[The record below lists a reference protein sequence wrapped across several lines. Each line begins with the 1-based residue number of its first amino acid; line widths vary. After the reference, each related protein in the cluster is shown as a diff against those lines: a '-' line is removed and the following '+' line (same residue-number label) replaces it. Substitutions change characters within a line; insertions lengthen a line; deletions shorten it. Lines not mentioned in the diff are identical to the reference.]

1 MYNFNLSL
9 TNLKDVMNNQ
19 LNLNS
24 CGILVTLAISQ
35 WTARKLDRGVSDE
48 VEAQKG
54 ARSKGA
60 ARVNKNLLAGR
71 PELEEIAQIAT
82 KARNYVYDNTF
93 PWTDSGQRLLPTL
106 KLMEFDKTVRGYM
119 AEFNAKVDGFI
130 SIYPS
135 LITAQAMALGEMFKR
150 DDFPSASEIAGK
162 FSIGMDI
169 EPVPTVGDFRVD
181 VGNEALAELQAS
193 LTNTNAKREAAML
206 ADISKR
212 FGEHLSRM
220 SDRLTSE
227 TDAKTGDPKQKRFHD
242 TLVSSAFELC
252 SLVKSLPALAGHDI
266 DRLATALEKALDGT
280 TAQTLRDD
288 FGKREDVRKAVN
300 KLRDQFDLSA

>member
-1 MYNFNLSL
+1 MQNH
-9 TNLKDVMNNQ
+9 

-54 ARSKGA
+54 AKSKGA

-119 AEFNAKVDGFI
+119 AEFNAKVDGFLG
-130 SIYPS
+130 IYPS
-135 LITAQAMALGEMFKR
+135 LITAQAMALGDMFKR

-169 EPVPTVGDFRVD
+169 EPVPAAGDFRVD
-181 VGNEALAELQAS
+181 VGNEALEELQKS
-193 LTNTNAKREAAML
+193 LSNTNAKREAAML

-220 SDRLTSE
+220 SDRLVSE
-227 TDAKTGDPKQKRFHD
+227 TDAKTGEPKQKRFHD

-280 TAQTLRDD
+280 TAQVLRDD
-288 FGKREDVRKAVN
+288 HGKREDVRKAVN